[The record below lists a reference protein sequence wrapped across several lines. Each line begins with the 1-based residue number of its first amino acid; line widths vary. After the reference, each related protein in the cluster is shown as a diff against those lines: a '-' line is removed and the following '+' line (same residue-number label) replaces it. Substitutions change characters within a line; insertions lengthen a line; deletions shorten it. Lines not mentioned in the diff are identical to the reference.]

1 MLDIYIL
8 RLIHSHLHR
17 LRHLHAKMLTSENT
31 SPHTHTFITAY
42 TILCQPKRGWVSEI
56 LIMLCTPYNLT
67 RFTERSDRGDKR
79 SISHVRASAL
89 RIKEGEENAPFF
101 SFLTFFTFTFLT
113 FFSFPFPFG
122 PSPIIGV
129 PPTVP
134 LGIVTFVT
142 SANLFIRVKEVR
154 IHCITSIAESIIT
167 KHVEVR
173 EIN

>member
-1 MLDIYIL
+1 MPKCLHQKTL
-8 RLIHSHLHR
+8 RR
-17 LRHLHAKMLTSENT
+17 T
-31 SPHTHTFITAY
+31 HTHSLY
-42 TILCQPKRGWVSEI
+42 YSLPQPKRGWVSEI

-79 SISHVRASAL
+79 SIPHVRASAL

-101 SFLTFFTFTFLT
+101 SFLTFFTFTFFT

-173 EIN
+173 EIIN